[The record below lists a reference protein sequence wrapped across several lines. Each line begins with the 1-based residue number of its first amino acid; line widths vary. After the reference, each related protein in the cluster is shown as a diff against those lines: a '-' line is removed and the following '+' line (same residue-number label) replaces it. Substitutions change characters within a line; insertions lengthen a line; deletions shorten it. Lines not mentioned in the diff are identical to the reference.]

1 VKNFRDLKVWEKAHQ
16 LTLAIYRVTGQ
27 FPADELYGLRS
38 QMRRSAQS
46 VPTNIAEGCG
56 RGSDPDFARFLQ
68 MAMGSASELEYQ
80 LLLARDLGLMDQ
92 SDYSRLEMEVVEAGR
107 MLNSLLGTVGKKAA
121 ASS

>member
-1 VKNFRDLKVWEKAHQ
+1 
-16 LTLAIYRVTGQ
+16 
-27 FPADELYGLRS
+27 
-38 QMRRSAQS
+38 
-46 VPTNIAEGCG
+46 
-56 RGSDPDFARFLQ
+56 
-68 MAMGSASELEYQ
+68 MGSASELEYQ